1 MTGLQTCALPIL
13 RTNVETSDTQGV
25 LDGDLDQ
32 FMAAALALDVS
43 GKDRQSG
50 E

>member
-1 MTGLQTCALPIL
+1 MVKDV

-32 FMAAALALDVS
+32 FLEAALAQRLGS
-43 GKDRQSG
+43 GTDNN
-50 E
+50 